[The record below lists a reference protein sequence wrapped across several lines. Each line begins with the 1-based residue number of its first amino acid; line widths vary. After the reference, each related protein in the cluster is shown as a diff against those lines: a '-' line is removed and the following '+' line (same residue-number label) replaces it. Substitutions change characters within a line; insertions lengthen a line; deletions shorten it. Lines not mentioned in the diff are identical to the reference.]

1 MKALIEL
8 NHAIIS
14 ESDSVFTKMPVGVT
28 VENPLPSVFA
38 SKRKSPSGDN
48 GGEYEHYVNA
58 LRHLQRR
65 VTIQMIYDP

>member
-14 ESDSVFTKMPVGVT
+14 ESDSVFSKMPVGAS
-28 VENPLPSVFA
+28 VENPLPVFA
-38 SKRKSPSGDN
+38 TKKRGPAGDN
-48 GGEYEHYVNA
+48 GGEYDHYVNA

-65 VTIQMIYDP
+65 VTI